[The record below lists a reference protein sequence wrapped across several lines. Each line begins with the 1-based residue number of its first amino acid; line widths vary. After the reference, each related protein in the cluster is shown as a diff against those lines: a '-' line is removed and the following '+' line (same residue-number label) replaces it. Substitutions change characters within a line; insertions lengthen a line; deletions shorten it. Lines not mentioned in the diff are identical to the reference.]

1 MKRRKRRGKKEWE
14 IIIGEQE
21 ASGLTAYAFCR
32 KHSLGAESF
41 YRWRKRLSKN
51 PRNKV
56 ESKKEEE
63 VFISMG
69 QFNGLG
75 FEGSG
80 NQTKGLTVIV
90 ELGDGQKITLRR
102 S

>member
-51 PRNKV
+51 PRNKD
-56 ESKKEEE
+56 ESKKEEPP
-63 VFISMG
+63 VSGMMSP
-69 QFNGLG
+69 L
-75 FEGSG
+75 FEGGVSLPENLHRISDVG
-80 NQTKGLTVIV
+80 VLFPLWPKA
-90 ELGDGQKITLRR
+90 
-102 S
+102 